1 MSEKENEEICSRGN
15 DIMNRL
21 YIAGIGPGGP
31 ENMTRR
37 AYDIVRE
44 AELVVGYTVYN
55 DLLRREFPDK
65 SYYAT
70 PMKKERERCLYA
82 LRAAEAGTRTVLVC
96 SGDSGV
102 YGMASLTLELAEE
115 TGAAVEIEII
125 PGITAALSAGSLAGA
140 PVSGDFAAV
149 SLSDLLTPWPVIEKR
164 LEAAAKGDF
173 VIALY
178 NSGSGKRR
186 EHLKKA
192 CRIIGQ
198 FRSPDTVCAVAR
210 QIGRQ
215 GEDIKILSL
224 RELETMRADM
234 FMTILVGNSST
245 RRVKTAGGIKM
256 VTPRGYQIKDES
268 FRNEP
273 EKERNSGKGKNNQRL
288 VIFGGTTEGRQLAEF
303 ACEKGVA
310 AYVCVATSYGEKM
323 MKPHPLL
330 EVNSDGMEEKEIEEL
345 LSDPGILA
353 VLDAT
358 HPYAW
363 QITEKISDACRK
375 TGRKYMRVQREILSD
390 FSSGRETKKC
400 QEKEQRQKDKWQR
413 LCAEEDVIPAGSA
426 EEAACILDG
435 CEGRALITTG
445 SKDVPVYMNI
455 RNARERLTFRV
466 LPSREA
472 LAVCTEAGVPG
483 KNLICMQ
490 GPFSVEMNAA
500 LLKACEADY
509 LVTKVSGKN
518 GGFYEKIRAARQTGA
533 RVIAI
538 MPPVSLRGISMR
550 EACDYIAE
558 IAALSSAENNQ
569 TEVTVAGIGPGA
581 SAVMTG
587 SLYRKFLRADIVIG
601 AKRMIDDLKKSM
613 EQEGKFMPKIYI
625 DEYRADRIA
634 AFLEEDTASHPG
646 RSYLVA
652 VSGDSG
658 FFSAAPGICRALGEQ
673 GILPEI
679 LPGISSLSYLCARM
693 GVAWEDAVCI
703 SAHGRETGIASCVR
717 RHEKTFVLTG
727 GNASEILQRLSEY
740 GLGDVRIIA
749 GERLSYPDEFITEG
763 TVDEMADHGFSTLT
777 SLLFINNHP
786 VSGPVCGIGDSAF
799 LRGNVPMTKREIRA
813 QAISLLHLR
822 DDSIVWDIGAG
833 TGSVTVEAALNA
845 WRGRVFAVERKE
857 EALSLIG
864 KNCRK
869 FSADNV
875 EIIPG
880 EAPEA
885 LKDLPLPDAV
895 FIGGAGGRLEE
906 ILSVLKAA
914 VEKNCG
920 SGCSGG
926 EERKEHTIRVVMTA
940 VTIETIGSFASLM
953 RKCGFDDVEEVQISV
968 ARSEAAGRYHL
979 LRAQSPVFLISGKLC
994 WGKAVTEECESET
1007 GADRHIPE

>member
-1 MSEKENEEICSRGN
+1 MSK
-15 DIMNRL
+15 L
-21 YIAGIGPGGP
+21 YIAGIGPGGA
-31 ENMTRR
+31 EYMTRQ
-37 AYDIVRE
+37 AYDAVRE
-44 AELVVGYTVYN
+44 AELIVGYTLYT
-55 DLLRREFPDK
+55 DLLRKEFPDK
-65 SYYAT
+65 TYYST
-70 PMKKERERCLYA
+70 PMRRERERCLYA
-82 LRAAEAGTRTVLVC
+82 LRAAEAGTGTVLVC

-115 TGAAVEIEII
+115 TGSDAEIEII
-125 PGITAALSAGSLAGA
+125 PGITAALSAGALAGA

-149 SLSDLLTPWPVIEKR
+149 SLSDLLTPWSVIEKR
-164 LEAAAKGDF
+164 LESAAAGDF

-178 NSGSGKRR
+178 NPGSRKRAD
-186 EHLKKA
+186 HLKKA
-192 CRIIGQ
+192 CRIIGK
-198 FRSPDTVCAVAR
+198 FRDSGTVCAVVSQA
-210 QIGRQ
+210 GRE
-215 GEDIKILSL
+215 GESIRFLSL
-224 RELETMRADM
+224 KELEEVRADM

-245 RRVKTAGGIKM
+245 RKVRTAGGVKM
-256 VTPRGYQIKDES
+256 VTPRGYLTQEE
-268 FRNEP
+268 NP
-273 EKERNSGKGKNNQRL
+273 ERKTGGQRKSEEEQKQDRL

-303 ACEKGVA
+303 ACEKGVPVC
-310 AYVCVATSYGEKM
+310 VCVATSYGGQLLR
-323 MKPHPLL
+323 PHPLL
-330 EVNSDGMEEKEIEEL
+330 EVNSGGMEEEEIGEF

-358 HPYAW
+358 HPYAPE
-363 QITEKISDACRK
+363 ITEKISAACRRTK
-375 TGRKYMRVQREILSD
+375 KKYIRVQREILTESG
-390 FSSGRETKKC
+390 FSS
-400 QEKEQRQKDKWQR
+400 
-413 LCAEEDVIPAGSA
+413 CAEREEGKQKGQKRPDADDWKRIAAEKDVIPVGSA

-435 CEGRALITTG
+435 CQGRALITTG
-445 SKDVPVYMNI
+445 SKDVSAYMKV
-455 RNARERLTFRV
+455 RDAEERLTFRV

-472 LAVCTEAGVPG
+472 LTACTEAGVPG

-490 GPFSVEMNAA
+490 GPFSAEMNAA
-500 LLKACEADY
+500 MLKECGADY
-509 LVTKVSGKN
+509 LVTKISGKN
-518 GGFYEKIRAARQTGA
+518 GGFEEKIRAARQAGA
-533 RVIAI
+533 SVIAV
-538 MPPVSLRGISMR
+538 MPPVSSKGISMR
-550 EACDYIAE
+550 EACDFIAE
-558 IAALSSAENNQ
+558 TAALSAVKDER
-569 TEVTVAGIGPGA
+569 TEVTVAGIGPGDPGM
-581 SAVMTG
+581 MTD
-587 SLYRKFLRADIVIG
+587 SLHRAFLRADIVIG
-601 AKRMIDDLKKSM
+601 AKRVTDDLRKSV
-613 EQEGKFMPKIYI
+613 EKTGAFLPKMYI

-646 RSYLVA
+646 RSYLVT

-658 FFSAAPGICRALGEQ
+658 FFSAAAGIRRALEKRN
-673 GILPEI
+673 IRPEI
-679 LPGISSLSYLCARM
+679 LPGISSLSCLCAKT
-693 GVAWEDAVCI
+693 GVSWEDAVCI

-740 GLGDVRIIA
+740 GLGDVRVIA
-749 GERLSYPDEFITEG
+749 GERLSYPDELITEG
-763 TVDEMADHGFSTLT
+763 TVDEMADCGFSALT
-777 SLLFINNHP
+777 SLLLINGRP
-786 VSGPVCGIGDSAF
+786 DSGPVCGIADSSF

-845 WRGRVFAVERKE
+845 WRGRIFAVERKE

-880 EAPEA
+880 EATEA

-906 ILSVLKAA
+906 ILESLKAA
-914 VEKNCG
+914 AENVGGSGSCG
-920 SGCSGG
+920 SSGE

-940 VTIETIGSFASLM
+940 VTMETIGSGASLM
-953 RKCGFDDVEEVQISV
+953 RKCGFDDVEEVQISA